1 MEMKMSAVNKTFKHK
16 NVNMMKAAVLI
27 QLGSSPVYVDFPDP
41 IPQNDEQILIDIEA
55 AALKNIDKLR
65 TKAGNY
71 VSYSELPAIVG
82 SDGVGILEDG
92 TRIYAQGITGMMAEK
107 ALVSKNRYTILPE
120 EIDIAIA
127 AALPNALFGSAMALQ
142 YRAKFKSGDV
152 VIINGATGVTGQV
165 AVQLAKHFGA
175 SKIIVTGRNEKTLQK
190 LKILGADEII
200 FLKHDET
207 YIIQVIKEIHRQ
219 TPIDVVIDYLWGR
232 PVELIIQAIQ
242 VEGEKINPRKVK
254 IVTVGDMAGQNIAL
268 NSGDL
273 RSADIELIGSGL
285 GTYSPKDLM
294 EFSTK
299 ILPDMFALA
308 AKGKLK
314 IEIQKEKL
322 ENIETAWNNDVDGK
336 RTVIMMK

>member
-41 IPQNDEQILIDIEA
+41 IPQNDEQILIDVEA

-65 TKAGNY
+65 PKTGNY

-242 VEGEKINPRKVK
+242 MEGEKINPRKVK

>member
-41 IPQNDEQILIDIEA
+41 IPQNDEQILIDVEA

>member
-41 IPQNDEQILIDIEA
+41 IPQNDEQILIDVEA

-242 VEGEKINPRKVK
+242 MEGEKINPRKVK

-299 ILPDMFALA
+299 ILPEMFALA

>member
-299 ILPDMFALA
+299 ILPEMFALA